1 MDILSAF
8 ITQKL
13 SSRRQIGMIIPDVVT
28 SEVHTDAL
36 TITDHPVEN
45 LSVAGGVYS
54 NIADHAYKNPAQ
66 VVMKIGFASGGS
78 LVDFFD
84 TSSFI
89 EPLGLSPKE
98 AYRKLI
104 ELQNS
109 RIPFDVTT
117 GKRQYSN
124 MLISNITAT
133 TDTASENVLNCEVTL
148 REVIFSQT
156 RRIDVAEKSEMKT
169 GVSTSSVNTAGTKT
183 LKPADR
189 SY

>member
-36 TITDHPVEN
+36 TITEHPVEN

-133 TDTASENVLNCEVTL
+133 TSENVLNCEVTL

-169 GVSTSSVNTAGTKT
+169 GVSTSAVNTAGTKT
-183 LKPADR
+183 LKPA
-189 SY
+189 